1 MQNLKS
7 ENIKNLN
14 FYSLLVYSFK
24 KKTKELSHG
33 HKLKFSNPN
42 NSAI

>member
-7 ENIKNLN
+7 GNIKNLN
-14 FYSLLVYSFK
+14 FYALLVYSF

-33 HKLKFSNPN
+33 HKLKFSNPYI
-42 NSAI
+42 SAI